1 MEGGGGGSR
10 KTSIKGNWLKMG
22 LGQVADLKGG
32 LSEKEGVV
40 FFRGGGGDTPMYTM
54 LIRLV
59 QLQCKSTHFE
69 MQT

>member
-1 MEGGGGGSR
+1 
-10 KTSIKGNWLKMG
+10 MG
-22 LGQVADLKGG
+22 LGQFADLKGG

-40 FFRGGGGDTPMYTM
+40 FFRGGGDTPMYTM

-69 MQT
+69 IQT